1 MDRENYLETL
11 ATCLQGLPNDEI
23 EDILSDYKEHF
34 HIGLSKGKSEEEI
47 SKELGK
53 PEDIAK
59 NYISSSNKNSEK
71 HYSENLKTTNEMG
84 RKILLLLLL
93 GFFNLVVVLGPY
105 LAIIGI
111 LIAIYGIGAGFIFG
125 GIGLLF
131 GLPLSFIRPIP
142 TPHFLTSLGFGVGLI
157 SLGVLAI
164 ILAIY
169 LSKIIYRLTIKY
181 IGWNIDIING

>member
-71 HYSENLKTTNEMG
+71 HYNENLKLQMKWAE
-84 RKILLLLLL
+84 
-93 GFFNLVVVLGPY
+93 
-105 LAIIGI
+105 
-111 LIAIYGIGAGFIFG
+111 
-125 GIGLLF
+125 
-131 GLPLSFIRPIP
+131 
-142 TPHFLTSLGFGVGLI
+142 
-157 SLGVLAI
+157 
-164 ILAIY
+164 
-169 LSKIIYRLTIKY
+169 KY
-181 IGWNIDIING
+181 YFYYY